1 MNEVLELSCRGQ
13 QTSTNS
19 LPRGHHLDPAP
30 AQRPL
35 PWLQSSHPSQTR
47 GATLSLPKCDGDR
60 EEECGEAAGEAQ
72 GQH

>member
-30 AQRPL
+30 ARAQLSFPSPAATPL
-35 PWLQSSHPSQTR
+35 AEELTQEPDTWSHIVP
-47 GATLSLPKCDGDR
+47 
-60 EEECGEAAGEAQ
+60 AQ
-72 GQH
+72 V